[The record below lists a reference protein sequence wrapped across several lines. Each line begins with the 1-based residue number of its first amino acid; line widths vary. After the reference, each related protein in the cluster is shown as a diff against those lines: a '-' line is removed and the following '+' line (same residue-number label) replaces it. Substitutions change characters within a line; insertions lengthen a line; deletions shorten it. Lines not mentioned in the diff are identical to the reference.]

1 MLGYPERRWGVPLID
16 GGTQRLPRIVGLG
29 RALDLILTGRM
40 VGAEEALADGPGQR
54 RSCPPGAHMERAL
67 ALAEGLAR
75 FPQRTMLAD
84 RRAAIEGLRHDLC
97 PRGSRWRPR
106 PARRSSQTARAVRRA
121 SRPARDAGGG
131 RGGLAGRIA
140 PRGQRRA
147 RRAGHACCRG
157 FTDRL
162 CRRWPTSSQERPASS
177 DSRLVERLLE
187 NRQGKIYVLVRENSK
202 SRLDELVE
210 RWRWS
215 WAPPPRIASSRSW
228 ATCAGRCWASR
239 QEQVAEL
246 RGKMT
251 HFFHLAAVYDM
262 TAPAERNT
270 AVNVGGTT
278 HAVELARAVDA
289 KHLHHVSSIAVAGQ
303 YHGVF
308 DEEMFDEGQKLP
320 SPYHRTKFESE
331 RIVREQPY
339 VPWRVYRP
347 GIVVGDS
354 QTGEMDK
361 IDGPYY
367 FFKAIERL
375 RHLLPEWVPLVGLD
389 LGYTNVVPVDWVAE
403 ALEHIAH
410 EPDLDGSAFH
420 LTDPRPQRVDDLLNQ
435 LATVAHAPRFA
446 VSIDKRLVDPL
457 PKWPLALAA
466 ALPPLRQMRGLALR
480 ELGIP
485 EQVIA
490 HIELVPRFDTQETAR
505 ALAGSP
511 LEQPPPMKD
520 YVPRLW
526 EYWEREMDPD
536 FGRGRTLSEAL
547 GGKHVMITGASSGIG
562 RSAALKVAAA
572 GRRPAAGGAQRR
584 EARGGAR
591 GDRRRGRHRLR
602 LRRGHLRHRSRS
614 TACSSACSPITA
626 TWTCSS
632 TTPGRS
638 IRRSIAL
645 SYDRFHDFERTI
657 QLNYFGAVK
666 LIIGL
671 LPHMRERGSGHIVNV
686 SSIGVQTNPPRFSA
700 YVASKAALDAFSRVV
715 ASEMIGDG
723 VTFTTIHMPL
733 VRTPMIAPT
742 KMYDAFPAISPE
754 EAADMICEAMR
765 SRPKQMGTRIGKF
778 GEVAYSLNPSAVDR
792 LLHLAYRV
800 FPDSAAS
807 KGQREAA
814 EEHVSF
820 EQIAMATLTR
830 GVHW

>member
-1 MLGYPERRWGVPLID
+1 MAYFV
-16 GGTQRLPRIVGLG
+16 
-29 RALDLILTGRM
+29 TG
-40 VGAEEALADGPGQR
+40 A
-54 RSCPPGAHMERAL
+54 
-67 ALAEGLAR
+67 
-75 FPQRTMLAD
+75 T
-84 RRAAIEGLRHDLC
+84 
-97 PRGSRWRPR
+97 
-106 PARRSSQTARAVRRA
+106 
-121 SRPARDAGGG
+121 
-131 RGGLAGRIA
+131 
-140 PRGQRRA
+140 
-147 RRAGHACCRG
+147 G
-157 FTDRL
+157 FIGK
-162 CRRWPTSSQERPASS
+162 
-177 DSRLVERLLE
+177 RLVERLLE
-187 NRQGKIYVLVRENSK
+187 NRQGKIYVLVRESSK
-202 SRLDELVE
+202 GRLDELVE
-210 RWRWS
+210 RWTMVVGPS
-215 WAPPPRIASSRSW
+215 AAERIEPVFGDLRRPML
-228 ATCAGRCWASR
+228 GVEK
-239 QEQVAEL
+239 EQVSDL
-246 RGKMT
+246 RGKIT

-303 YHGVF
+303 YKGVF

-320 SPYHRTKFESE
+320 SPYHLTKFESE

-367 FFKAIERL
+367 FFKAIERM

-389 LGYTNVVPVDWVAE
+389 LGYTNVVPVDWVAG

-410 EPDLDGSAFH
+410 EPDLDGRTFH
-420 LTDPRPQRVDDLLNQ
+420 LTDPRPQRVDDLLNE
-435 LATVAHAPRFA
+435 LATAAHAPRFA

-466 ALPPLRQMRGLALR
+466 ALPPWRQVRGLALR

-485 EQVIA
+485 TEVIR
-490 HIELVPRFDTQETAR
+490 HMELIPRFDTRQAAE

-511 LEQPPPMKD
+511 LETPPQLGE
-520 YVPRLW
+520 YVGRLW
-526 EYWEREMDPD
+526 DYWEREMDTD
-536 FGRGRTLSEAL
+536 MGRGRSLKEAL
-547 GGKHVMITGASSGIG
+547 NGKHVMITGASSGIG
-562 RSAALKVAAA
+562 RSTALKVAAA
-572 GRRPAAGGAQRR
+572 GGVPLLVARNVDKLEEVRAEIVAGGGTAYVYAADISDMESVERLLER
-584 EARGGAR
+584 VLA
-591 GDRRRGRHRLR
+591 DHRNIDMLVNN
-602 LRRGHLRHRSRS
+602 
-614 TACSSACSPITA
+614 A
-626 TWTCSS
+626 
-632 TTPGRS
+632 GRS

-671 LPHMRERGSGHIVNV
+671 LPHMRQRGSGHIVNV

-715 ASEMIGDG
+715 ASEVVGDG

-778 GEVAYSLNPSAVDR
+778 GEVAYSLSPSAVDR

-807 KGQREAA
+807 KGQRET